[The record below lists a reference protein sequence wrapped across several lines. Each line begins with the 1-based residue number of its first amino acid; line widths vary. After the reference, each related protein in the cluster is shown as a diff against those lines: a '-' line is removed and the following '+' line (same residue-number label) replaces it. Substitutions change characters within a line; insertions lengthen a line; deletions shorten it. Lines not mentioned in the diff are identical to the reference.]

1 MSVTSFPVNDLLRRK
16 LQTTL
21 TVLGLTLCVASTV
34 FLLLFGDRVGVGISL
49 MVEGRLTAGFSS
61 VFSPF
66 IIFLAFLIFI
76 VGVVIISFSVFV
88 MMSQRVK
95 DIGLMK
101 AAGCPNNLVF
111 GYFITELLIVALAG
125 CLLGTVFGVVADI
138 ASISLFQ
145 SMGFQISQEPPNLW
159 IAVMI
164 SVLFFILALIFG
176 AKPVLDAAKIEP
188 AKAFSPTQHLG
199 LAKEPGF
206 RVVSRSGLTFRIAMR
221 SLSRRASVTIRI
233 VACLSIVFLLV
244 TVSVA
249 GGIIADQTT
258 KSWVEKAIGKDI
270 VLVAH
275 RDICSR
281 YRLLQSKFHETKE
294 SPPFDY
300 AEERYLVPDE
310 ILSQLG
316 QMPELSIDTRLLIET
331 QIEEVPGF
339 VLGQD
344 SSSTRYVGYHRKG
357 FSLVVGVEP
366 EKVFSQWFMEGEF
379 LGEGDSLDAV
389 LGDTE
394 AQKMFEAPLYQN
406 VSLFGKDFHITG
418 VCLDPINNGNVT
430 YVPLRSLQRV
440 SGVARPNVVMIRV
453 EPSTDRPQILQ
464 HVNAIVTA
472 ASSEFETFEVNEA
485 LDKDLSFLGYI
496 WSAIMFLPLFSL
508 AAASLCLIGYVMLMI
523 TEQRQEFGILRA
535 VGAKPRTVVEIV
547 SWQSFMVLLS
557 SYAAGVVFGII
568 ITLLILIPEPVITEY
583 TVFEI
588 AGWLVIALAATFSLS
603 LYPALGLARKPVLDM
618 MAQA

>member
-1 MSVTSFPVNDLLRRK
+1 
-16 LQTTL
+16 
-21 TVLGLTLCVASTV
+21 
-34 FLLLFGDRVGVGISL
+34 
-49 MVEGRLTAGFSS
+49 
-61 VFSPF
+61 
-66 IIFLAFLIFI
+66 
-76 VGVVIISFSVFV
+76 
-88 MMSQRVK
+88 
-95 DIGLMK
+95 
-101 AAGCPNNLVF
+101 
-111 GYFITELLIVALAG
+111 
-125 CLLGTVFGVVADI
+125 
-138 ASISLFQ
+138 
-145 SMGFQISQEPPNLW
+145 
-159 IAVMI
+159 MI

-258 KSWVEKAIGKDI
+258 RSWVEKAIGKDI

-379 LGEGDSLDAV
+379 LREGDSLDAV

-464 HVNAIVTA
+464 RVNAIVTA

-508 AAASLCLIGYVMLMI
+508 AAASLCLIGYVMLTI

-588 AGWLVIALAATFSLS
+588 AGWLVIALAATFILS
-603 LYPALGLARKPVLDM
+603 LYPALGFARKPVLDM

>member
-49 MVEGRLTAGFSS
+49 MVEGRMTAGFSS
-61 VFSPF
+61 IFSPF
-66 IIFLAFLIFI
+66 IVFLAFLIFI
-76 VGVVIISFSVFV
+76 VGVVIISFMVFV

-111 GYFITELLIVALAG
+111 GYFMTELLIVTSAG
-125 CLLGTVFGVVADI
+125 CFLGAIFGIVADN

-145 SMGFQISQEPPNLW
+145 SMGFQISQKPPNLW
-159 IAVMI
+159 IVVMI
-164 SVLFFILALIFG
+164 FVLFFILALASG
-176 AKPVLDAAKIEP
+176 TKPVLEAAKIEP
-188 AKAFSPTQHLG
+188 AKAFSPTHHLG

-206 RVVSRSGLTFRIAMR
+206 RVVSKSGLTFRIAMR
-221 SLSRRASVTIRI
+221 NLSRRASVTIRI

-244 TVSVA
+244 TVAVA
-249 GGIIADQTT
+249 GGIIANQTT
-258 KSWVEKAIGKDI
+258 RSWVEKALGKDI
-270 VLVAH
+270 VLIAH

-281 YRLLQSKFHETKE
+281 YKLLQSKFYEAKE
-294 SPPFDY
+294 SPQFNY
-300 AEERYLVPDE
+300 TEGRYLVPDE
-310 ILSQLG
+310 ILNQLG
-316 QMPELSIDTRLLIET
+316 AMPGLSIETRLFIET

-339 VLGQD
+339 ILGRE
-344 SSSTRYVGYHRKG
+344 SGSTTYVGDHRKG
-357 FSLVVGVEP
+357 FSLVIGVEP
-366 EKVFSQWFMEGEF
+366 GKVFGQWFMEGEF
-379 LGEGDSLDAV
+379 LNESNGLDAV
-389 LGDTE
+389 IGDTE
-394 AQKMFEAPLYQN
+394 AQKMFSMPLNQGIRLHN
-406 VSLFGKDFHITG
+406 STLDIIG
-418 VCLDPINNGNVT
+418 VCVDPINNGNIT
-430 YVPLRSLQRV
+430 YVPLKTLQNITGT
-440 SGVARPNVVMIRV
+440 SKPNVVMVKIDTSVNR
-453 EPSTDRPQILQ
+453 TYILNQIKTKIGSL
-464 HVNAIVTA
+464 N
-472 ASSEFETFEVNEA
+472 SEFEVFELNEV
-485 LDKDLSFLGYI
+485 LNKDLGFLGYI

-508 AAASLCLIGYVMLMI
+508 AAASLCLIGYVMLTI

-547 SWQSFMVLLS
+547 SEQIFMVLLS

-588 AGWLVIALAATFSLS
+588 AGWLVIALAATFILS
-603 LYPALGLARKPVLDM
+603 LYPALGFARKPVLDM

>member
-49 MVEGRLTAGFSS
+49 MVEGRMTAGFSS
-61 VFSPF
+61 IFSPF
-66 IIFLAFLIFI
+66 IVFLAFLIFI
-76 VGVVIISFSVFV
+76 VGVVIISFMVFV

-111 GYFITELLIVALAG
+111 GYFMTELLIVTSAG
-125 CLLGTVFGVVADI
+125 CFLGAIFGIVADN

-145 SMGFQISQEPPNLW
+145 SMGFQISQKPPNLW
-159 IAVMI
+159 IVVMI
-164 SVLFFILALIFG
+164 FVLFFILALVSG
-176 AKPVLDAAKIEP
+176 TKPVLDAAKIEP
-188 AKAFSPTQHLG
+188 AKAFSPTHHLG

-206 RVVSRSGLTFRIAMR
+206 RVVSKSGLTFRIAMR
-221 SLSRRASVTIRI
+221 NLSRRASVTIRI

-244 TVSVA
+244 TVAVA
-249 GGIIADQTT
+249 GGIIANQTT
-258 KSWVEKAIGKDI
+258 RSWVEKALGKDI
-270 VLVAH
+270 VLIAH

-281 YRLLQSKFHETKE
+281 YKLLQSKFYEAKE
-294 SPPFDY
+294 SPQFNY
-300 AEERYLVPDE
+300 TEGRYLVPDE
-310 ILSQLG
+310 ILNKLG
-316 QMPELSIDTRLLIET
+316 AMPGLSIETRLFIET
-331 QIEEVPGF
+331 QIEEAPGF
-339 VLGQD
+339 VLGQE
-344 SSSTRYVGYHRKG
+344 SGSTTYVGDHRKG
-357 FSLVVGVEP
+357 FSLIIGVEP
-366 EKVFSQWFMEGEF
+366 GKVFGQWFMEGEF
-379 LGEGDSLDAV
+379 LNESNGLDAV
-389 LGDTE
+389 IGDTE
-394 AQKMFEAPLYQN
+394 AQKMFSMPLNQGIRLHN
-406 VSLFGKDFHITG
+406 STLDIIG
-418 VCLDPINNGNVT
+418 VCVDPINNGNIT
-430 YVPLRSLQRV
+430 YVPLKTLQNITGT
-440 SGVARPNVVMIRV
+440 SKPNVVMVKIDTSVNRTYV
-453 EPSTDRPQILQ
+453 LNQIKTKIGSL
-464 HVNAIVTA
+464 N
-472 ASSEFETFEVNEA
+472 SEFEVFELNEV
-485 LDKDLSFLGYI
+485 LNKDLGFLGYI

-508 AAASLCLIGYVMLMI
+508 AAASLCLIGYVMLTI

-547 SWQSFMVLLS
+547 SEQIFMVLLS

-588 AGWLVIALAATFSLS
+588 AGWLVIALAATFILS
-603 LYPALGLARKPVLDM
+603 LYPALGFARKPVLDM

>member
-76 VGVVIISFSVFV
+76 VGVVIISFLVFV

-125 CLLGTVFGVVADI
+125 CLLGTVFGIVADI

-258 KSWVEKAIGKDI
+258 RSWVEKAIGKDI

-366 EKVFSQWFMEGEF
+366 EKVFGQWFMEGEF
-379 LGEGDSLDAV
+379 LREGDSLDAV

-440 SGVARPNVVMIRV
+440 SGV
-453 EPSTDRPQILQ
+453 
-464 HVNAIVTA
+464 
-472 ASSEFETFEVNEA
+472 
-485 LDKDLSFLGYI
+485 
-496 WSAIMFLPLFSL
+496 
-508 AAASLCLIGYVMLMI
+508 C
-523 TEQRQEFGILRA
+523 
-535 VGAKPRTVVEIV
+535 
-547 SWQSFMVLLS
+547 
-557 SYAAGVVFGII
+557 
-568 ITLLILIPEPVITEY
+568 
-583 TVFEI
+583 
-588 AGWLVIALAATFSLS
+588 
-603 LYPALGLARKPVLDM
+603 
-618 MAQA
+618 

>member
-49 MVEGRLTAGFSS
+49 MVEGRMTAGFSS
-61 VFSPF
+61 IFSPF
-66 IIFLAFLIFI
+66 IVFLAFLIFI
-76 VGVVIISFSVFV
+76 VGVVIISFMVFV

-111 GYFITELLIVALAG
+111 GYFMTELLIVTFAG
-125 CLLGTVFGVVADI
+125 CFLGAIFGIVADI

-145 SMGFQISQEPPNLW
+145 PIGFEVSQKPPNLW
-159 IAVMI
+159 IVVMI
-164 SVLFFILALIFG
+164 FVLFFILALASG
-176 AKPVLDAAKIEP
+176 TKPVLDAAKIEP
-188 AKAFSPTQHLG
+188 AKAFSPIHHLG
-199 LAKEPGF
+199 LAKQPGF
-206 RVVSRSGLTFRIAMR
+206 RVVSKSGLTFRIAMR
-221 SLSRRASVTIRI
+221 NLSRRASVTIRI
-233 VACLSIVFLLV
+233 VTCLSIVFLLV
-244 TVSVA
+244 TVTVA
-249 GGIIADQTT
+249 GGIIANQTT
-258 KSWVEKAIGKDI
+258 RSWVEKALGKDI
-270 VLVAH
+270 VLIAH

-281 YRLLQSKFHETKE
+281 YRLLQSKFYEAKE
-294 SPPFDY
+294 SPQFNY
-300 AEERYLVPDE
+300 TEGRYLVPDE

-316 QMPELSIDTRLLIET
+316 QMPELSIDTRLFMET
-331 QIEEVPGF
+331 QIEETPGF
-339 VLGQD
+339 VLSQESG
-344 SSSTRYVGYHRKG
+344 STTYVGDHRKG
-357 FSLVVGVEP
+357 FSLIIGVEP
-366 EKVFSQWFMEGEF
+366 GKVFGQWFMEGEF
-379 LGEGDSLDAV
+379 LNESNGLDAV
-389 LGDTE
+389 IGDTE
-394 AQKMFEAPLYQN
+394 AQKMFTAPLYQN
-406 VSLFGKDFHITG
+406 VSLFGKVFRITG

-430 YVPLRSLQRV
+430 YVPLKSLQRV
-440 SGVARPNVVMIRV
+440 AAVSKPNMVMIRV
-453 EPSTDRPQILQ
+453 EPSTNRPQILQ
-464 HVNAIVTA
+464 HVNTIVTA

-485 LDKDLSFLGYI
+485 LNKDLGFLGYI

-508 AAASLCLIGYVMLMI
+508 AAASLCLIGYIMLTI

-547 SWQSFMVLLS
+547 SGQSFMVLLS

-588 AGWLVIALAATFSLS
+588 AGWLVIALAATFILS
-603 LYPALGLARKPVLDM
+603 LYPALEFARKPVLDM

>member
-76 VGVVIISFSVFV
+76 VGVVIISFLVFV
-88 MMSQRVK
+88 MMSQRAK

-125 CLLGTVFGVVADI
+125 CLLGTVFGIVADI

-176 AKPVLDAAKIEP
+176 AKPVFDAAKIEP

-258 KSWVEKAIGKDI
+258 RSWVEKAIGKDI

-316 QMPELSIDTRLLIET
+316 QMPELSIETRLLIET

-379 LGEGDSLDAV
+379 LREGDSLDAV

-440 SGVARPNVVMIRV
+440 SGVARPNVVMIRA

-508 AAASLCLIGYVMLMI
+508 AAASLCLIGYVMLTI

-535 VGAKPRTVVEIV
+535 VGANPRTVVEIV

-588 AGWLVIALAATFSLS
+588 AGWLVIALAATFILS
-603 LYPALGLARKPVLDM
+603 LYPALGFARKPVLDM

>member
-1 MSVTSFPVNDLLRRK
+1 MSVTAFPVNDLLRRK

-49 MVEGRLTAGFSS
+49 MVEGRMTAGFSS
-61 VFSPF
+61 IFSPF
-66 IIFLAFLIFI
+66 IVFLAFLIFI
-76 VGVVIISFSVFV
+76 VGVVIISFMVFV

-111 GYFITELLIVALAG
+111 GYFMTELLIVTFAG
-125 CLLGTVFGVVADI
+125 CFLGAIFGIVADI
-138 ASISLFQ
+138 VSISLFQ
-145 SMGFQISQEPPNLW
+145 RIGFEISQKPPNLW
-159 IAVMI
+159 IVVMI
-164 SVLFFILALIFG
+164 FVLFFILALASG
-176 AKPVLDAAKIEP
+176 TKPVLDAAKIEP
-188 AKAFSPTQHLG
+188 AKAFSPTHHLG
-199 LAKEPGF
+199 LAKQPGF
-206 RVVSRSGLTFRIAMR
+206 RVVSKSGLTFRIAMR
-221 SLSRRASVTIRI
+221 NLSRRASVTIRI

-244 TVSVA
+244 TVAVA
-249 GGIIADQTT
+249 GGIIANQTT
-258 KSWVEKAIGKDI
+258 RSWVEKALGKDI
-270 VLVAH
+270 VLIAH

-281 YRLLQSKFHETKE
+281 YRLLQSKFYEAKE
-294 SPPFDY
+294 SPQFNY
-300 AEERYLVPDE
+300 TEGRYLVPDE

-316 QMPELSIDTRLLIET
+316 QMPELSIDTRLFMET
-331 QIEEVPGF
+331 QIEETPGF
-339 VLGQD
+339 VLSQESG
-344 SSSTRYVGYHRKG
+344 STTYVGDHRKG
-357 FSLVVGVEP
+357 FSLIIGVEP
-366 EKVFSQWFMEGEF
+366 GKVFGQWFMEGEF
-379 LGEGDSLDAV
+379 LNESNGLDAV
-389 LGDTE
+389 IGDTE
-394 AQKMFEAPLYQN
+394 AQKMFTAPLYQN
-406 VSLFGKDFHITG
+406 VSLFGKVFRITG

-430 YVPLRSLQRV
+430 YVPLKSLQRV
-440 SGVARPNVVMIRV
+440 AAVSKPNMVMIRV

-464 HVNAIVTA
+464 HVNTIVTA
-472 ASSEFETFEVNEA
+472 ASSEFETFEVNEV
-485 LDKDLSFLGYI
+485 LNKDLGFLGYI

-508 AAASLCLIGYVMLMI
+508 AAASLCLIGYVMLTI

-588 AGWLVIALAATFSLS
+588 AGWLVIALAATFILS
-603 LYPALGLARKPVLDM
+603 LYPALGFARKPVLDM